1 MNAGSLFQTM
11 HKNLIPDMTK
21 NPISP
26 STNLFYYAT
35 KELSQDA
42 MICWLI
48 AWAGQ
53 NKGAGPEEEELRRC
67 GRELVHAL
75 LNHKREGKP
84 VELPEE
90 ITTEILQQEKG
101 IDVLARIN
109 KKHVLLIEDKTSS
122 RDHSGQLKRYY
133 GHVAGGLSELGE
145 TAAED
150 IYPIYF
156 KTGNQPRAD
165 DRRIE
170 RFIEGANGYR
180 VFHRKDFLRVLNGY
194 KGKNQILVDFRRY
207 LQNWEDETNG
217 YKDWS
222 KESPKS
228 GSVEAW
234 RAWQGFFLCLEDELE
249 NARWEDVHNP
259 SGGFLGFWWDP
270 SGDWTIY
277 LQIEGEEKLCFR
289 VDSEGEEDK
298 PRFREDWH
306 ERIMQAGNHHK
317 QQVVRPKMGTGKT
330 MTVGVWKEDWMAFG
344 QDGKLDIPGTV
355 NNLKQ
360 AESVLRAAANSE

>member
-1 MNAGSLFQTM
+1 M

-26 STNLFYYAT
+26 TTNLFRYAT

-75 LNHKREGKP
+75 LKHKREKEP

-90 ITTEILQQEKG
+90 ITTEILQQEKS

-109 KKHVLLIEDKTSS
+109 GKQVLLIEDKTGTG
-122 RDHSGQLKRYY
+122 DHSGQLKRYY
-133 GHVAGGLSELGE
+133 DHVAGGHSKLGE

-150 IYPIYF
+150 IYPIYC
-156 KTGNQPRAD
+156 KTGNQPRWD

-180 VFHRKDFLRVLNGY
+180 VFHREDFLRVLNGY
-194 KGKNQILVDFRRY
+194 KGKNPILVDFRRY
-207 LQNWEDETNG
+207 LQDWEDETNG

-222 KESPKS
+222 KDSPKS
-228 GSVEAW
+228 W
-234 RAWQGFFLCLEDELE
+234 KAWQGFFLCLECELE
-249 NARWEDVHNP
+249 DAQWEYVPNQ
-259 SGGFLGFWWDP
+259 SGGFQGLWWDP
-270 SGDWTIY
+270 ADFDIY
-277 LQIEGEEKLCFR
+277 LQIENEEKLCFK
-289 VDSEGEEDK
+289 VNAEGEEEK
-298 PRFREDWH
+298 TRFREDWYD
-306 ERIMQAGNHHK
+306 RIMQAGNPHK
-317 QQVVRPKMGTGKT
+317 EQVVRPKKMGYGNT
-330 MTVGVWKEDWMAFG
+330 MTVGIWREDWMAFKN
-344 QDGKLDIPGTV
+344 GKLDIPGTIE
-355 NNLKQ
+355 NLKQ